1 MKKTGKMVGQ
11 VISSVFKRPAT
22 TNYPYTRDD
31 VPTNYRVKIKFN
43 PDKCIGCNLCMRDCP
58 SDAIKINDI
67 GNKKYEAEFRLDKCI
82 FCSQCAI
89 SCPKGALEATC
100 EFELA
105 QLDKNKLKIKFNA
118 EPESNINKEP

>member
-11 VISSVFKRPAT
+11 VISSIFKRPAT

-31 VPTNYRVKIKFN
+31 VPANYRVTIKFY
-43 PDKCIGCNLCMRDCP
+43 PDKCIVCNLCMRDCP
-58 SDAIKINDI
+58 SDAIKIKDL

-118 EPESNINKEP
+118 EPESDIIKET